1 MALHTASIT
10 VNQNTR
16 TQNII
21 IMMTTHCPHLPR
33 DGWSDL
39 SPDWSCH
46 ETCREAEVRS
56 NCDNISDNDDVDESD
71 DESYDESDYERYD
84 QSDKGSDSENYDDDD
99 LSDGSDDADLDS
111 NLRRCLMTR
120 TMVVVTQ
127 PRTRITA
134 TMTPIRMTTTV
145 SPPPASAPS
154 LSPCRLWNIKS
165 QMSKKQ
171 DQVF

>member
-1 MALHTASIT
+1 
-10 VNQNTR
+10 
-16 TQNII
+16 
-21 IMMTTHCPHLPR
+21 MMTTHCPHLPR

-39 SPDWSCH
+39 SPDWSCR
-46 ETCREAEVRS
+46 ETCREAEVKS
-56 NCDNISDNDDVDESD
+56 ICDNISDIDDVDESD
-71 DESYDESDYERYD
+71 DESDYERYD
-84 QSDKGSDSENYDDDD
+84 QSDDESDGESDKRSDNENNDDK
-99 LSDGSDDADLDS
+99 LSDDESDCADLDS

-154 LSPCRLWNIKS
+154 LSPCRL
-165 QMSKKQ
+165 
-171 DQVF
+171 

>member
-1 MALHTASIT
+1 M
-10 VNQNTR
+10 
-16 TQNII
+16 
-21 IMMTTHCPHLPR
+21 MMTTHCPHLPR

-46 ETCREAEVRS
+46 ETCREAEVKS
-56 NCDNISDNDDVDESD
+56 ICDNISDIDDVD
-71 DESYDESDYERYD
+71 DESDYERYD
-84 QSDKGSDSENYDDDD
+84 QSDKGSDNENNDDDD
-99 LSDGSDDADLDS
+99 LSDDESDDADLDS

-154 LSPCRLWNIKS
+154 LSPCRL
-165 QMSKKQ
+165 
-171 DQVF
+171 